1 MVNIELLVDNLMT
14 PVLYGDNDILEEYT
28 KRLIIL
34 EKWYDMMKE
43 IYGCSEGCVY
53 CDFEKIYKRSKN
65 DIYSYFRSN
74 LEHLLREELRG
85 IENEQCRNANE
96 C

>member
-34 EKWYDMMKE
+34 EKWYDMMKQV
-43 IYGCSEGCVY
+43 C
-53 CDFEKIYKRSKN
+53 
-65 DIYSYFRSN
+65 
-74 LEHLLREELRG
+74 LEHEKTVTAIVPAGENRSGEAVITGELLVEALDFCREG
-85 IENEQCRNANE
+85 
-96 C
+96 